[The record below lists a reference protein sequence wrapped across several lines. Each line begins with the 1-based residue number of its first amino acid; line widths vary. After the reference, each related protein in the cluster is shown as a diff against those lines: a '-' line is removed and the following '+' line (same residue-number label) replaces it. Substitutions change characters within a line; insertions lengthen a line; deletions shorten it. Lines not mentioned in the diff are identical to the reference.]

1 MKTCTIKPLLCW
13 CICLFISNAVAG
25 GWWLVVGVQAQPPK
39 ATEPLPMENR
49 PPTTDHRLPCLSS
62 EPDCLR
68 TLGDVAVTN
77 NLEICTLDQ
86 AIQLA
91 KKKQWTTWLN
101 ADGLNP
107 IAMGLRIAR
116 NVAGGGDRAALKLD
130 IANLERRRAEVETN
144 LRQSITQAVSDY
156 EAAERRVRLARAKL
170 AAHEAKLKLLEATYK
185 LGEGETETMLTLWQQ
200 REELQGQI
208 VNAEADA
215 KAIVLQLQTHIAA
228 AKSDD
233 KAFPKP

>member
-1 MKTCTIKPLLCW
+1 MKTCTIKPLLYW

-25 GWWLVVGVQAQPPK
+25 GWWLVTGVQAQSLK
-39 ATEPLPMENR
+39 TNEPLPTENR
-49 PPTTDHRLPCLSS
+49 PPTTDHQPPCLSS

-68 TLGDVAVTN
+68 TLGDAAVN
-77 NLEICTLDQ
+77 NSLELRTLDQ

-144 LRQSITQAVSDY
+144 LRQSVTQAVSDY

-185 LGEGETETMLTLWQQ
+185 LGEGETETMLTLWQH
-200 REELQGQI
+200 RDELQAQI
-208 VNAEADA
+208 VNAEAETEQGRL
-215 KAIVLQLQTHIAA
+215 KIQEMRVPQTRVLVLSQG
-228 AKSDD
+228 
-233 KAFPKP
+233 

>member
-1 MKTCTIKPLLCW
+1 LSEVRSSALSEAQSSALLAPA
-13 CICLFISNAVAG
+13 LKSPISN
-25 GWWLVVGVQAQPPK
+25 LQS
-39 ATEPLPMENR
+39 
-49 PPTTDHRLPCLSS
+49 LPCLSS

-68 TLGDVAVTN
+68 TLGDFAVTN
-77 NLEICTLDQ
+77 NLEIRTLDQ

-156 EAAERRVRLARAKL
+156 EAAARRVPLARAKL
-170 AAHEAKLKLLEATYK
+170 TAYEAKLKLLEATYK

-200 REELQGQI
+200 REELQAQI
-208 VNAEADA
+208 VTVEAETLTQQRKLEALMNPEPRRFE
-215 KAIVLQLQTHIAA
+215 K
-228 AKSDD
+228 
-233 KAFPKP
+233 

>member
-1 MKTCTIKPLLCW
+1 MKTCMIKPLLCC

-25 GWWLVVGVQAQPPK
+25 GWWLVTGVQAQSPK
-39 ATEPLPMENR
+39 ATEPRRTDNQ
-49 PPTTDHRLPCLSS
+49 PPTTSHQPPCLST
-62 EPDCLR
+62 EPNCLR
-68 TLGDVAVTN
+68 TLGDVAVSH
-77 NLEICTLDQ
+77 NLEIRTLDQ

-91 KKKQWTTWLN
+91 KKKQWTTWMN

-144 LRQSITQAVSDY
+144 LRQSVTQAVSDY

-170 AAHEAKLKLLEATYK
+170 TAHEAKLQWLEATYK

-200 REELQGQI
+200 REELQAQI
-208 VNAEADA
+208 ITAETESSAQLL
-215 KAIVLQLQTHIAA
+215 KLQTLTSPA
-228 AKSDD
+228 STL
-233 KAFPKP
+233 P

>member
-1 MKTCTIKPLLCW
+1 
-13 CICLFISNAVAG
+13 
-25 GWWLVVGVQAQPPK
+25 
-39 ATEPLPMENR
+39 
-49 PPTTDHRLPCLSS
+49 
-62 EPDCLR
+62 
-68 TLGDVAVTN
+68 
-77 NLEICTLDQ
+77 
-86 AIQLA
+86 
-91 KKKQWTTWLN
+91 
-101 ADGLNP
+101 
-107 IAMGLRIAR
+107 MGLRIAR

-233 KAFPKP
+233 KALTKP